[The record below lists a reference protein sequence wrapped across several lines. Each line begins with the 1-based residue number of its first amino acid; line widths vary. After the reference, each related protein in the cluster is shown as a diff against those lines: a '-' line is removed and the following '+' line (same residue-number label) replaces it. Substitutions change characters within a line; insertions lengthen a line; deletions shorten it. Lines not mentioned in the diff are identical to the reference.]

1 MAWLKHSLLI
11 ALSTMLFACG
21 GDGSVDLSGGG
32 IGGDSGDSG
41 GDNGATPTAAIGIG
55 LYSCP
60 DDIDT
65 AVIPV
70 GCEQTNTVPS
80 DSDTYVVVTLSN
92 STSIANELVNLST
105 TSAELDAETIL
116 IGANGVGQTTMR
128 ARSGATNADAVTATY
143 SYTNSG
149 DDSTTVSASEN
160 YQVQINSGNGG
171 QNTLQLALYDCNG
184 VARDQIPDGCNS
196 ANSLS
201 IESPL
206 TAVARLS
213 YTGGTAAANELINL
227 ATTNADL
234 SADTILTNQQGL
246 AIATLFA
253 QLETTGADSITA
265 SNDDL
270 GVSATA
276 NYQVGQANLNM
287 ALSSSLATGE
297 TLDSDATASFSATIT
312 DGDGNLYTTP
322 IAIAFS
328 SSCSTQD
335 LADISD
341 SVTTVNGV
349 ATAIYQATG
358 CSGSDTITV
367 TPSISVIDPQ
377 NYTID
382 IAVSEASGITFASAS
397 PQTIYLKESVGETI
411 SELRFIVTDSTG
423 NPKAGQQVDFA
434 LDSSLHGVTISP
446 LTAQSNAAGEVLTRV
461 TSGSMSGAV
470 VVIASFSDPDTG
482 DIISATSNALAI
494 HTGVPFQQSM
504 SLSASTLALE
514 AWDIDGVN
522 SDITLRVSDEN
533 NNPVADDTTI
543 VFEADGGQVSG
554 NCKTTGQDSNSACTV
569 TWSSQNPRP
578 KGHLYNLPAGRC
590 NAPGYIP
597 GDVSNTEGNNLYGIG
612 RATVLATTDGQETYS
627 DANGNRVY
635 DTGETYTALGE
646 AYLDSN
652 ENGSYDTAG
661 VINHDSAD
669 VEERF
674 RDYNENS
681 EFDTATGIKDS
692 SIPAASITELFN
704 GLSCT
709 VAADAEGVCTRD
721 LVEVRDSVVLVMATS
736 GANILIS
743 DATNSVPVSSVDLTA
758 VSSQGLV
765 ITVQDLNGN
774 QMPAG
779 TEVSI
784 STNNGELSGQTSF
797 TVPDGVRLCDLMSLS
812 VIREATPN
820 NRSEGAMT
828 VTVTSPGGVES
839 SASITVIDAG

>member
-32 IGGDSGDSG
+32 NGGDSGDSG

-92 STSIANELVNLST
+92 STSIVNELVNLST

-184 VARDQIPDGCNS
+184 VARDQIPAGCS
-196 ANSLS
+196 TANSLS

-213 YTGGTAAANELINL
+213 YTGGTPAANELVSL
-227 ATTNADL
+227 ATSNADL
-234 SADTILTNQQGL
+234 SAETILTNQQGL

-270 GVSATA
+270 GVNATA

-287 ALSSSLATGE
+287 ELSSSLANGE
-297 TLDSDATASFSATIT
+297 TLGSDATASFSATIT

-382 IAVSEASGITFASAS
+382 IAVAEASGITFASAS

-423 NPKAGQQVDFA
+423 NPKAGQEVDFA

-470 VVIASFSDPDTG
+470 VVSASFSDPDTG

-494 HTGVPFQQSM
+494 HTGVPSQQSM

-514 AWDIDGVN
+514 AWGVDGVN

-533 NNPVADDTTI
+533 NNPVPNDTTI

-554 NCKTTGQDSNSACTV
+554 NCKTSGQDSNSACTV
-569 TWSSQNPRP
+569 TWVSQNPRP
-578 KGHLYNLPAGRC
+578 KGHLYDLPAGRC
-590 NAPGYIP
+590 NAPGHIP
-597 GDVSNTEGNNLYGIG
+597 GDVTNTQGNNLYGVG
-612 RATVLATTDGQETYS
+612 RASVLAVTSGQEYYS
-627 DANGNRVY
+627 DVNGNRTF

-646 AYLDSN
+646 AYVDSN
-652 ENGSYDTAG
+652 ENGSYDTNG
-661 VINHDSAD
+661 IFNHDSVN

-681 EFDTATGIKDS
+681 EFDALSGVKDS
-692 SIPAASITELFN
+692 SIPAGSVTELFN

-709 VAADAEGVCTRD
+709 IAANSAGTCTRD

-736 GANILIS
+736 EANILIS
-743 DATNSVPVSSVDLTA
+743 DATNSVPISSVDLN
-758 VSSQGLV
+758 VLSSQGLV
-765 ITVQDLNGN
+765 ITIQDLNGN

-779 TEVSI
+779 TEVAI

-797 TVPDGVRLCDLMSLS
+797 TVSDGIRLCDLMGLS
-812 VIREATPN
+812 VIRETTPN
-820 NRSEGAMT
+820 NRSEGLMT
-828 VTVTSPGGVES
+828 VVVTSPGGVET
-839 SASITVIDAG
+839 ARSITIIDAG